1 MKTQIKT
8 KELLSLVDPTKDG
21 IVYNE
26 NTIKVNIETLSEYV
40 NKPKSMNIFE
50 KSTDPEINF
59 YKNAALYIIN
69 SEKNKRFI
77 SINLDNKNIFED
89 GLFEFIKSIYNKE
102 SQVIV
107 SLPETGDN
115 LLLIQAKKLL
125 PISKDITVK
134 DKNPEKA
141 LDIALGELS
150 SIFLQTAKVS
160 KEELEKSKVTEKDK
174 FFWKEESADLYSNK
188 EFLLDKVKEIL
199 KGEKYGKNSTI
210 EVDFY
215 NLIKKANNDY
225 VYSDEFKL
233 ELLNLN
239 DVFLN
244 KMLLTSKYE
253 SIFPLDF
260 SKPIFQAKILDDIKN
275 NRFTLLEKLYN
286 RSKSYDKTK
295 ADLGID
301 FTSYINMP
309 ETIKHLKEKYYSKNH
324 FTDDRNFGMASCYPL
339 LTRQNQLEESIVSKY
354 LDCITNTTMN
364 GDKYITNT
372 YLFQIPAEKFNEEP
386 FLSKVLPLLNFR
398 EFKQFLE
405 NNNITNS
412 LISSPDFLVKNAY
425 NLQSYKIANII
436 YNFHKKE
443 TITKDFVLDM
453 IA

>member
-199 KGEKYGKNSTI
+199 KG
-210 EVDFY
+210 
-215 NLIKKANNDY
+215 
-225 VYSDEFKL
+225 
-233 ELLNLN
+233 
-239 DVFLN
+239 
-244 KMLLTSKYE
+244 
-253 SIFPLDF
+253 
-260 SKPIFQAKILDDIKN
+260 
-275 NRFTLLEKLYN
+275 
-286 RSKSYDKTK
+286 
-295 ADLGID
+295 
-301 FTSYINMP
+301 
-309 ETIKHLKEKYYSKNH
+309 
-324 FTDDRNFGMASCYPL
+324 
-339 LTRQNQLEESIVSKY
+339 
-354 LDCITNTTMN
+354 
-364 GDKYITNT
+364 
-372 YLFQIPAEKFNEEP
+372 
-386 FLSKVLPLLNFR
+386 
-398 EFKQFLE
+398 
-405 NNNITNS
+405 
-412 LISSPDFLVKNAY
+412 
-425 NLQSYKIANII
+425 
-436 YNFHKKE
+436 
-443 TITKDFVLDM
+443 
-453 IA
+453 